1 MVGFSIQEPIELRSV
16 PIGSRMICH
25 IAVKN
30 PPRTDFDRDKDVQDL
45 KRSGHRDEQ
54 VAGDDGTRM
63 IVNERRPTLTGRLPR
78 TPHPAL
84 GTCRQYADR
93 RTNPV

>member
-1 MVGFSIQEPIELRSV
+1 MAGFSVQEITELLSG

-30 PPRTDFDRDKDVQDL
+30 PPRTNLDGDKDVQDL
-45 KRSGHRDEQ
+45 KHSGHRREQ
-54 VAGDDGTRM
+54 VAGYDGTRM

-78 TPHPAL
+78 KPTL
-84 GTCRQYADR
+84 L
-93 RTNPV
+93 